1 MLSGFTDRELGVI
14 SIAVEMF
21 AMMIQP
27 EGSMYDV
34 NRAARSVCETLSSD
48 TV

>member
-1 MLSGFTDRELGVI
+1 MDRELGVI

-34 NRAARSVCETLSSD
+34 NRGGPSTDSRALSL
-48 TV
+48 